1 LFKHPLFTKLAA
13 LTAITVL
20 LLFGLGLI
28 EDVVRD
34 RLRYRSITAQNVAES
49 LAGPQTLMGPMIH
62 SACVESWDEEVGKGD
77 ERRMVE
83 RRREFILTAMPEQL
97 KLTTGAAMEE
107 RARGLHKVN
116 TYNLKANVTAQ
127 WGSLASLLP
136 QSSMKNSRMHCGAPI
151 VMMAVGDA
159 RGIRTTQFTM
169 GSQALAL
176 KPGTFHPTYSRGLH
190 AVLPESVRGK
200 ADGLTA
206 TLDLELVGTE
216 RLAIVPL
223 GGNTEV
229 LMTSSWPHPSFAGRF
244 LPSEREVKKSG
255 FSAQWRLSSLATT
268 AQADIASGKR
278 ICLGADEGS
287 DYAHSGATPGD
298 CADSFSVAF
307 IDPVNPYSLSDR
319 ATKYGVLFIA
329 LTFVAVGLFE
339 LMKKLR
345 VHPVQ
350 YLLVG
355 SALCSFFLLLVSLSE
370 HLPFG
375 ISYAVAASACVL
387 LLAYYASHMLGG
399 LTRGVPLGAGI
410 ALLYGLL
417 YVLLQLEQTALVV
430 GAIALFLVLAA
441 VMVLTRKVNWYGR
454 LHERHRHPHHA
465 LGPVPG
471 AGPGPDAARQ
481 HGPRKGHRA
490 DCRRSGPR
498 AAPPRSVDGGPAVAG
513 PAGLA
518 LCQAAGAGRRLLPR
532 PPRGGPRP
540 RRTCGRR
547 CRFARPAPG
556 AARPGVALSGLAV
569 VAPPGVLK
577 VCQGALRRS
586 LGTIFNRNGR

>member
-1 LFKHPLFTKLAA
+1 MFKHPLFTKLAA

-34 RLRYRSITAQNVAES
+34 RLRYRSITAQSVAES

-159 RGIRTTQFTM
+159 RGIRTAQFTM

-190 AVLPESVRGK
+190 AALPEVVRDQPHGLSV
-200 ADGLTA
+200 
-206 TLDLELVGTE
+206 TLELELVGTE

-229 LMTSSWPHPSFAGRF
+229 QMRSSWPHPSFAGRF
-244 LPSEREVKKSG
+244 LPSEREVKADG
-255 FSAQWRLSSLATT
+255 FNARWRLSALATT
-268 AQADIASGKR
+268 AQHDIANGKKV
-278 ICLGADEGS
+278 CDAASTAGS
-287 DYAHSGATPGD
+287 DHALAATAERD

-307 IDPVNPYSLSDR
+307 IDPVNPYTLSDR

-375 ISYAVAASACVL
+375 VSYAIAATACVL
-387 LLAYYASHMLGG
+387 LLAYYASHMLGS
-399 LTRGVPLGAGI
+399 LARGVPLGAGI

-430 GAIALFLVLAA
+430 GAIALFMVLTA
-441 VMVLTRKVNWYGR
+441 VMVLTRNVNWYG
-454 LHERHRHPHHA
+454 LAP
-465 LGPVPG
+465 
-471 AGPGPDAARQ
+471 AR
-481 HGPRKGHRA
+481 
-490 DCRRSGPR
+490 
-498 AAPPRSVDGGPAVAG
+498 
-513 PAGLA
+513 
-518 LCQAAGAGRRLLPR
+518 AGANYGTTHPE
-532 PPRGGPRP
+532 
-540 RRTCGRR
+540 
-547 CRFARPAPG
+547 
-556 AARPGVALSGLAV
+556 AA
-569 VAPPGVLK
+569 
-577 VCQGALRRS
+577 
-586 LGTIFNRNGR
+586 

>member
-1 LFKHPLFTKLAA
+1 MFKHPLFTKLVA
-13 LTAITVL
+13 LAAITVL
-20 LLFGLGLI
+20 LLIGLGMI

-34 RLRYRSITAQNVAES
+34 RLRYRSLTAQSVADS

-62 SACVESWDEEVGKGD
+62 SACVESWDVETGKGD

-83 RRREFILTAMPEQL
+83 QRREFLLTAMPEQL
-97 KLTTGAAMEE
+97 KLTSGAAMEE

-116 TYNLKANVTAQ
+116 TFNLKAHITAQ
-127 WGSLASLLP
+127 WGSLASLQP
-136 QSSMKNSRMHCGAPI
+136 QSTMKNSRMHCGAPI

-159 RGIRTTQFTM
+159 RGIRTAQLTL
-169 GSQALAL
+169 GEQALPL

-190 AVLPESVRGK
+190 AALPESVRGK

-216 RLAIVPL
+216 RISIVPL

-244 LPSEREVKKSG
+244 LPSEREVKPDG

-268 AQADIASGKR
+268 AQADIAGGSR
-278 ICLGADEGS
+278 ICVGGYDEN
-287 DYAHSGATPGD
+287 AHEYTPGGTTPRD

-307 IDPVNPYSLSDR
+307 VDPVNPYTLSDR

-375 ISYAVAASACVL
+375 ASYAAAATACVL
-387 LLAYYASHMLGG
+387 LLGYYASHMLGS
-399 LTRGVPLGAGI
+399 LARGIPLGAGV

-417 YVLLQLEQTALVV
+417 YVLLQLEQTALAV
-430 GAIALFLVLAA
+430 GAIALFLVLTA
-441 VMVLTRKVNWYGR
+441 VMVLTRKVNWYGLTQGMAPQTPR
-454 LHERHRHPHHA
+454 TPKATTGFSLPA
-465 LGPVPG
+465 VPG
-471 AGPGPDAARQ
+471 HTPN
-481 HGPRKGHRA
+481 
-490 DCRRSGPR
+490 
-498 AAPPRSVDGGPAVAG
+498 APTNTPTKESP
-513 PAGLA
+513 
-518 LCQAAGAGRRLLPR
+518 
-532 PPRGGPRP
+532 
-540 RRTCGRR
+540 
-547 CRFARPAPG
+547 
-556 AARPGVALSGLAV
+556 
-569 VAPPGVLK
+569 
-577 VCQGALRRS
+577 
-586 LGTIFNRNGR
+586 

>member
-1 LFKHPLFTKLAA
+1 MFKHPLFTKLAA
-13 LTAITVL
+13 LAAIIVL
-20 LLFGLGLI
+20 LLFGLGLV

-34 RLRYRSITAQNVAES
+34 RQRYRSLTAQSVADS

-62 SACVESWDEEVGKGD
+62 SACVESWDEDVGKGD
-77 ERRMVE
+77 ERRTVE
-83 RRREFILTAMPEQL
+83 KRREFLLTAMPEQL
-97 KLTTGAAMEE
+97 QLRSGAAMEE
-107 RARGLHKVN
+107 RARGVHKVN
-116 TYNLKANVTAQ
+116 TFNLKAHITAQ
-127 WGSLASLLP
+127 WGPLASLQP
-136 QSSMKNSRMHCGAPI
+136 QSTVKNSRMHCGAPI

-159 RGIRTTQFTM
+159 RGIRTAQLTL
-169 GSQALAL
+169 GEQALPL

-190 AVLPESVRGK
+190 ATLPEAVRGQ

-216 RLAIVPL
+216 RIAIVPL
-223 GGNTEV
+223 GGTTEV
-229 LMTSSWPHPSFAGRF
+229 QMSSSWPHPSFGGRF
-244 LPSEREVKKSG
+244 LPSEREVSPEG
-255 FSAQWRLSSLATT
+255 FSARWHLSSLATT
-268 AQADIASGKR
+268 AQADIANGSR
-278 ICLGADEGS
+278 ICAGGYDDASTQGE
-287 DYAHSGATPGD
+287 YAPGGTTPRD

-307 IDPVNPYSLSDR
+307 VDPVNPYTLSDR

-339 LMKKLR
+339 LMAHDPHAPPLRGSLPPEGAAFSSWGGPATKKLR

-417 YVLLQLEQTALVV
+417 YVLLQLEQTSLVV

-441 VMVLTRKVNWYGR
+441 VMVLTRKVNWYG
-454 LHERHRHPHHA
+454 L
-465 LGPVPG
+465 
-471 AGPGPDAARQ
+471 
-481 HGPRKGHRA
+481 
-490 DCRRSGPR
+490 SNGPR
-498 AAPPRSVDGGPAVAG
+498 AAAA
-513 PAGLA
+513 
-518 LCQAAGAGRRLLPR
+518 QAGA
-532 PPRGGPRP
+532 
-540 RRTCGRR
+540 
-547 CRFARPAPG
+547 A
-556 AARPGVALSGLAV
+556 
-569 VAPPGVLK
+569 
-577 VCQGALRRS
+577 
-586 LGTIFNRNGR
+586 

>member
-1 LFKHPLFTKLAA
+1 MFKHPLFTKLAA
-13 LTAITVL
+13 LAVITML
-20 LLFGLGLI
+20 LLFGLGLV
-28 EDVVRD
+28 ENVVRD
-34 RLRYRSITAQNVAES
+34 RLRYRSITAQSVAES

-62 SACVESWDEEVGKGD
+62 SACVESWDVETGKGD

-83 RRREFILTAMPEQL
+83 QRREFLLTAMPEQL
-97 KLTTGAAMEE
+97 KLSTGAAMEE

-116 TYNLKANVTAQ
+116 TYNLKAHVTAQ
-127 WGSLASLLP
+127 WGSLASLQP
-136 QSSMKNSRMHCGAPI
+136 HSTMKNSRMHCGAPI

-159 RGIRTTQFTM
+159 RGIRTAQLTM
-169 GSQALAL
+169 ADQAMAL

-190 AVLPESVRGK
+190 AMLPESVRGK

-244 LPSEREVKKSG
+244 LPSEREVKKTG

-268 AQADIASGKR
+268 AQADIANGKR
-278 ICLGADEGS
+278 ICLGTDEGS
-287 DYAHSGATPGD
+287 DYAHTGGATPSD

-375 ISYAVAASACVL
+375 ISYAIAATACVL
-387 LLAYYASHMLGG
+387 LLAYYASHMLGS
-399 LTRGVPLGAGI
+399 LARGIPLGAGI

-441 VMVLTRKVNWYGR
+441 VMVLTRKVNWYGLSQGSTPSR
-454 LHERHRHPHHA
+454 PM
-465 LGPVPG
+465 
-471 AGPGPDAARQ
+471 
-481 HGPRKGHRA
+481 
-490 DCRRSGPR
+490 
-498 AAPPRSVDGGPAVAG
+498 PP
-513 PAGLA
+513 
-518 LCQAAGAGRRLLPR
+518 
-532 PPRGGPRP
+532 
-540 RRTCGRR
+540 T
-547 CRFARPAPG
+547 ARPA
-556 AARPGVALSGLAV
+556 
-569 VAPPGVLK
+569 APRTEAP
-577 VCQGALRRS
+577 
-586 LGTIFNRNGR
+586 